1 MINAAIDEN
10 NLRYFFSTSIPLGS
24 TQEMLDFNFKLTV
37 DAFTEDKKMIEGQ
50 QLVILNNPNDR
61 LAATTH
67 DKAALYFRKL
77 VKQASNISKTD

>member
-67 DKAALYFRKL
+67 DKALFIF
-77 VKQASNISKTD
+77 AS